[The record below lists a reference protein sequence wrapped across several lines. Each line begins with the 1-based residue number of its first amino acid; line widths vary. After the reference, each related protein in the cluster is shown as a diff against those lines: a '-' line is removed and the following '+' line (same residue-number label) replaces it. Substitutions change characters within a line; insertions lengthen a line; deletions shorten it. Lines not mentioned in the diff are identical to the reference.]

1 MSFDLDKAFAP
12 HLRALQIGN
21 QRMEV
26 LAANMA
32 NADTPGYLARDID
45 FRAAMQAQ
53 APSAVRLATT
63 AAGHI
68 GLAGMDNGPAEVL
81 YRTALQP
88 SLDGNTVDADRES
101 AAIAET
107 SVRYEATLMF
117 LNSRIRGLR
126 TAITGE

>member
-1 MSFDLDKAFAP
+1 MSFNLDKVFAP
-12 HLRALQIGN
+12 HLRALQVGN

-45 FRAAMQAQ
+45 FKAAMQAE
-53 APSAVRLATT
+53 AGSGMRLATT
-63 AAGHI
+63 SAGHI
-68 GLAGMDNGPAEVL
+68 GLGSLDGSPAEVL

-101 AAIAET
+101 AAIAEA
-107 SVRYEATLMF
+107 SVHYEATLMF
-117 LNSRIRGLR
+117 LNSKIRGLR